1 MIVQAFSGEV
11 EVASNL
17 SVNTNTLHVNAQ
29 TSNVGIG
36 KINPSYNLDVNG
48 SINSSNVYLNGI
60 EITNTNNVWS
70 SNGEH
75 IYYTSGNVGIGTSS
89 PAQKLHVNGT
99 LGINDSTAMFATT
112 TPSLVITSNLQ
123 VTGTTILS
131 FTGQH
136 RCFPTR
142 ILHEGFVVSANN
154 NKYASLNGELQTGV
168 RAIKISESLP
178 VVSLSNTSNDPSVF
192 GVVDRREGRLR
203 TDDAH
208 GIGTHSTKELGDDR
222 VIINSLGEGAMWVVN
237 TNGSLLAG
245 DYITTSNVPGY
256 GQRQDDDVLHNYTVA
271 KITMDCDFN
280 PQQQPIR
287 RIKKDENG
295 INVLDSQ
302 GRLQWEDTDETEP
315 SYKIRYLMANGVEV
329 HESNATC
336 IGIAAYVG
344 CTFHCG

>member
-11 EVASNL
+11 EVTSNL

-48 SINSSNVYLNGI
+48 TLNASNVYLNGS
-60 EITNTNNVWS
+60 EVSNTNTVWTA
-70 SNGEH
+70 NGYNL
-75 IYYTSGNVGIGTSS
+75 YYTSGNVGIGTSS

-99 LGINDSTAMFATT
+99 LEIDLATMLATT
-112 TPSLVITSNLQ
+112 TPSLAITSNLLS
-123 VTGTTILS
+123 VTGYTASS

-154 NKYASLNGELQTGV
+154 NKYVSLNGELQTGI

-203 TDDAH
+203 TGDTH

-222 VIINSLGEGAMWVVN
+222 VIVNSLGEGAMWVVN
-237 TNGSLLAG
+237 TNGSLSAG

-256 GQRQDDDVLHNYTVA
+256 GQKQDDDVLHNYTVA

-280 PQQQPIR
+280 PQQQPIQ

-295 INVLDSQ
+295 VNVLDSQ
-302 GRLQWEDTDETEP
+302 GRLQWEDTDVTEP
-315 SYKIRYLMANGVEV
+315 SYKIRYLMDNGVEI

-336 IGIAAYVG
+336 IAAYVG